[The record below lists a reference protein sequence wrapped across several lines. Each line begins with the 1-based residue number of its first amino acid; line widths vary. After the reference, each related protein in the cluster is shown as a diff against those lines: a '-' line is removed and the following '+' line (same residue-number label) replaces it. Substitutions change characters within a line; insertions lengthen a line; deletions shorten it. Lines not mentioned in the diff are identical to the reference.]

1 METLSKSEAMDLLK
15 TMFKEVG
22 VVSTW
27 KWDDALR
34 NVKSDSRY
42 KFLNFSMQDKK

>member
-1 METLSKSEAMDLLK
+1 MSEAESNELLK
-15 TMFKEVG
+15 SLFKEVG

-34 NVKSDSRY
+34 NVKADYRY
-42 KFLNFSMQDKK
+42 KSLKMTMH